1 VVQPLTASRLAG
13 SRLNTQPHIT
23 MPYGTKTLRKG
34 HVRVYNKDTG
44 RTLAKDTTPE
54 KAEAQQRLL
63 AAIKHNPGFR
73 PRKK

>member
-1 VVQPLTASRLAG
+1 
-13 SRLNTQPHIT
+13 
-23 MPYGTKTLRKG
+23 MPYGIKTLRKG

-54 KAEAQQRLL
+54 KAENQRQLL
-63 AAIKHNPGFR
+63 AAIKHNPNFK